1 MATAMTPAVSGAK
14 AGFWIRVVAYIIDA
28 IIVGII
34 AFIVSLIFGVTKSG
48 YPQNQSISI
57 LFFVI
62 YFTYMF
68 SANGFIGPG
77 QTIGM
82 RVLNLKVVTVT
93 GESLDLTKA
102 LIRAIILVAEVEI
115 LIIGWIGLIWA
126 AFDPQKQA
134 VHDKVAGTY
143 VVKV

>member
-1 MATAMTPAVSGAK
+1 
-14 AGFWIRVVAYIIDA
+14 
-28 IIVGII
+28 
-34 AFIVSLIFGVTKSG
+34 
-48 YPQNQSISI
+48 
-57 LFFVI
+57 
-62 YFTYMF
+62 MF

>member
-1 MATAMTPAVSGAK
+1 MATAATPAVSGAK
-14 AGFWIRVVAYIIDA
+14 AGFWIRFVAYIVDA

-68 SANGFIGPG
+68 SANSFIGPG

-115 LIIGWIGLIWA
+115 LIIGWIGLVWA

-143 VVKV
+143 VVNV